1 MPNGL
6 CPTLSTLPAVE
17 SSASEGECKQT
28 CVEKNDT
35 LGHGSLKHS
44 HGCVIG
50 ASFVEDTPAHAA
62 KPLLRHYHYTSRP
75 GSSCFGLCIG
85 FLSSR

>member
-1 MPNGL
+1 MQNGL
-6 CPTLSTLPAVE
+6 CPTLSTLPVAVE
-17 SSASEGECKQT
+17 SSASEGECHTTNKT

-50 ASFVEDTPAHAA
+50 ASFVEGTPAHAS
-62 KPLLRHYHYTSRP
+62 KPLLRHYHYVVVP
-75 GSSCFGLCIG
+75 HFCYKGG
-85 FLSSR
+85 FEKG